1 MFKKKFKIGSHNLL
15 SSKDKK
21 QLKKSLLNLFEP
33 TCIEELFALKTQFNL
48 IKV

>member
-21 QLKKSLLNLFEP
+21 SLKKNLTDLFNKE
-33 TCIEELFALKTQFNL
+33 CVDELF
-48 IKV
+48 